1 MISVP
6 NPELISSLMKGLRE
20 GDPEAAGR
28 LVEIFYPEL
37 RRIAA
42 ARMKAERD
50 NHTWRPTALVNELY
64 LELIKIKA
72 LRKSGPNTEAEK
84 QEFLALS
91 AFLMK
96 RLLIHHSR
104 RLSSKVSHQ
113 ELPELP
119 TRGTGAEALVQVED
133 ALDRLATIDPKLR
146 TVVEMRVF
154 EGLTGEEIAER
165 LGCGTAT
172 VARHWSFA
180 RRWLESE
187 FARVSTA

>member
-1 MISVP
+1 MLSAP
-6 NPELISSLMKGLRE
+6 NPELISSLMSGLRR
-20 GDPEAAGR
+20 GDQRAAGQ

-64 LELIKIKA
+64 LELVKIKA
-72 LRKSGPNTEAEK
+72 LRKTGPTSDAEK

-104 RLSSKVSHQ
+104 RLSSKASYE
-113 ELPELP
+113 ELPELASP
-119 TRGTGAEALVQVED
+119 LSGTEALVQVED
-133 ALDRLATIDPKLR
+133 ALDRLAAIDPKLR
-146 TVVEMRVF
+146 FTVEMRVF
-154 EGLTGEEIAER
+154 EGLTGEEIAAR
-165 LGCGTAT
+165 MDCSTAT
-172 VARHWSFA
+172 VTRNWSFA
-180 RRWLESE
+180 RRWLEEE
-187 FARVSTA
+187 FARVPAA